1 VTDRGKPGQPGRG
14 RGKPPGRGSERTH
27 GSKPQRH
34 GETERRDAGAR
45 AGDAPAG
52 RGEGAGG
59 GRGGAPER
67 RDAGAG
73 GGRAL
78 AQRVLRRVAGENAF
92 ATLALGAALAE
103 SGLDTRE
110 RRLATEL
117 VYGVLRH
124 QTRIDRALTA
134 MTPRGLA
141 KVSPVV
147 LAILRVAAYELL
159 FLDRIPAHAA
169 VSSAVTA
176 VHRLGGAR
184 LAGFANGMLRRL
196 AREGEPPLPPASEL
210 RTHLVAA
217 CSLPPWIVDRLA
229 DEVGEAELAA
239 AATALNEPAPLTLR
253 TQRLRT
259 DRTALVERLQREH
272 PEVAL
277 QPSPWA
283 PQALLAHG
291 LGDPERSPGFAAG
304 LFTVQ
309 DVGAQL
315 VGHLLAPEPGWR
327 VLDACAG
334 VGGKSTHLAELAGDR
349 AVIDAVDISAVKLGL
364 CADAARRLGLSSV
377 RTACVDLTAATPDA
391 WHAAGLADAYDAAV
405 LDAPCTGLGVLRRH
419 PEAKL
424 RLAPDDIGR
433 LSALQSRLLEAV
445 AARVRPGGVL
455 VYSVCTFTREEGPE
469 RIAAF
474 LAAHPDFALEPPPTS
489 SEAHA
494 GSPAGAEPAV
504 AWRGL
509 AGAGAGEGSVEAGE
523 GSVEAGEGSVGA
535 GEGAGPAPA
544 QFRTWPHRHGADGF
558 FLARLRRRA

>member
-1 VTDRGKPGQPGRG
+1 MADQGNPGPPGRRRG
-14 RGKPPGRGSERTH
+14 RGQPP
-27 GSKPQRH
+27 
-34 GETERRDAGAR
+34 ERRS
-45 AGDAPAG
+45 
-52 RGEGAGG
+52 ESAGG
-59 GRGGAPER
+59 GRT
-67 RDAGAG
+67 
-73 GGRAL
+73 L

-124 QTRIDRALTA
+124 QARIDRALAA

-141 KVSPVV
+141 KVSPVA

-159 FLDRIPAHAA
+159 FLDRIPAHAT

-176 VHRLGGAR
+176 VQKLGGPR
-184 LAGFANGMLRRL
+184 LAGFANGVLRRL
-196 AREGEPPLPPASEL
+196 AREGEPPLPPASDL
-210 RTHLVAA
+210 RAHLTVA
-217 CSLPPWIVDRLA
+217 CSLPRWIVDRLA
-229 DEVGEAELAA
+229 AEVGEGELAA
-239 AATALNEPAPLTLR
+239 AAEALNDPAPLTLR
-253 TQRLRT
+253 AQRLRT
-259 DRTALVERLQREH
+259 DRATLTARLQVDH

-291 LGDPERSPGFAAG
+291 LGDPERSPAFAEG
-304 LFTVQ
+304 LVTVQ

-315 VGHLLAPEPGWR
+315 VGHLLAPAPGMR

-334 VGGKSTHLAELAGDR
+334 VGGKSAHLAELAGDQ
-349 AVIDAVDISAVKLGL
+349 AIIDAVDISPVKLRL
-364 CADAARRLGLSSV
+364 CADAARRLGLTSV
-377 RTACVDLTAATPDA
+377 RTACVDLTDTASDA
-391 WHAAGLADAYDAAV
+391 WRAAGLADVYDAAV
-405 LDAPCTGLGVLRRH
+405 LDAPCTGMGVLRRH
-419 PEAKL
+419 PEAKT

-433 LSALQSRLLEAV
+433 LSALQARLLDAV

-469 RIAAF
+469 RIEAF
-474 LAAHPDFALEPPPTS
+474 LAAHPEFALEPPPVAPAAT
-489 SEAHA
+489 ATVAAAAPAAATARTDTDTGTIIDWQRLA
-494 GSPAGAEPAV
+494 GPQAGQ
-504 AWRGL
+504 
-509 AGAGAGEGSVEAGE
+509 GAGALG
-523 GSVEAGEGSVGA
+523 
-535 GEGAGPAPA
+535 PA

>member
-1 VTDRGKPGQPGRG
+1 VADPGKPGPPGPRRGRG
-14 RGKPPGRGSERTH
+14 RPPER
-27 GSKPQRH
+27 
-34 GETERRDAGAR
+34 
-45 AGDAPAG
+45 
-52 RGEGAGG
+52 RGEGARG
-59 GRGGAPER
+59 GRPER
-67 RDAGAG
+67 RGEGAREDRPERRGEGAREDRPERRGEAAG

-78 AQRVLRRVAGENAF
+78 AQRVLRRVAGEDAF

-103 SGLDTRE
+103 SGLDARE

-124 QTRIDRALTA
+124 QARIDRALAA

-141 KVSPVV
+141 RVSPAA

-176 VHRLGGAR
+176 VQKLGGPR
-184 LAGFANGMLRRL
+184 LAGFANGVLRRL
-196 AREGEPPLPPASEL
+196 AREGEPPLPPATDL
-210 RTHLVAA
+210 RAHLTVA
-217 CSLPPWIVDRLA
+217 CSLPRWIVDRLA
-229 DEVGEAELAA
+229 DEVGEDELAA
-239 AATALNEPAPLTLR
+239 AASALNEPAPLALR
-253 TQRLRT
+253 AQRLRT
-259 DRTALVERLQREH
+259 DRAALTARLEADH
-272 PEVAL
+272 PDVAL

-291 LGDPERSPGFAAG
+291 LGDPERSPAFAEG

-315 VGHLLAPEPGWR
+315 VGHLLAPAPGMR

-334 VGGKSTHLAELAGDR
+334 VGGKSTHLAELAGEG
-349 AVIDAVDISAVKLGL
+349 AIIDAVDISPVKLGL
-364 CADAARRLGLSSV
+364 CADAARRLGLGSV
-377 RTACVDLTAATPDA
+377 RTACVDLTAAAPEAVGDT
-391 WHAAGLADAYDAAV
+391 WRAAGLADAYDAAV

-424 RLAPDDIGR
+424 RLGPDDIGR
-433 LSALQSRLLEAV
+433 LSALQARLLDDV

-455 VYSVCTFTREEGPE
+455 VYSVCTFTREEGPA
-469 RIAAF
+469 RIEAF
-474 LAAHPDFALEPPPTS
+474 LAAHPEFALEPPVT
-489 SEAHA
+489 
-494 GSPAGAEPAV
+494 PAATATAADPATV
-504 AWRGL
+504 ATANTDAVDWRDL
-509 AGAGAGEGSVEAGE
+509 AGIP
-523 GSVEAGEGSVGA
+523 A
-535 GEGAGPAPA
+535 GEGAASAAPAPAVPA